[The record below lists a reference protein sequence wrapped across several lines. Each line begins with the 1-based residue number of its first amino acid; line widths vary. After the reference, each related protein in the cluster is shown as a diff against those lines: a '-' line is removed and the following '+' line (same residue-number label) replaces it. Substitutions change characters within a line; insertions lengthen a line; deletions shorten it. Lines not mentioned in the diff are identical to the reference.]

1 MLWAA
6 LATYLMMVFG
16 GGGLEFHLTN
26 LKKPV
31 KEHVQDKTCQKEIIN
46 ESKALAKELQSMGK
60 RVDRDFENFV
70 GVHADFQSLEADF
83 DAAAAKLSEDQAKV
97 AQLSLDARDAMH
109 EQMTKEEWEAVFAKL
124 DKK

>member
-1 MLWAA
+1 MIWAA
-6 LATYLMMVFG
+6 LATYLIMVFG

-46 ESKALAKELQSMGK
+46 ESKALAKELQSLGK

-70 GVHADFQSLEADF
+70 RVHADFQFLETDF
-83 DAAAAKLSEDQAKV
+83 AAAAAKLSDDQARSAKRV
-97 AQLSLDARDAMH
+97 LDTRDAMH
-109 EQMTKEEWEAVFAKL
+109 KQMTQEEWEAVFAE
-124 DKK
+124 